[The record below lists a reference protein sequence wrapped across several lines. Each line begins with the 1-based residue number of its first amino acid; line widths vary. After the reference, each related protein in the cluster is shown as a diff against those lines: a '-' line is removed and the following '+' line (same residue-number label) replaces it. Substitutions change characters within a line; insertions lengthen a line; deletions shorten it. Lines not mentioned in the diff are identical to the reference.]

1 MRQLDIPMIKEPGQG
16 LALNVLVEADLS
28 KHMEHRKG
36 NLHWIFTPEMEHPG
50 WGWSAIARMVKA
62 WNEWMFIIFPH
73 PSFTDFAVR
82 PSDEE
87 YIKRVR
93 EMIGDDSIPVK
104 LLDVAKWYV
113 NEIVAERYS
122 DGNIFCL
129 GDAVHR
135 HP

>member
-1 MRQLDIPMIKEPGQG
+1 MKQLDLPLIKAPGQG
-16 LALNVLVEADLS
+16 LALNVLVEADIS

-36 NLHWIFTPEMEHPG
+36 NLHWVFTPEIEHPG
-50 WGWSAIARMVKA
+50 WGWSGIVRMVKT
-62 WNEWMFIIFPH
+62 WHEWMFIMFPH
-73 PSFTDFAVR
+73 PSFSDFAVR
-82 PSDEE
+82 PSEEE

-93 EMIGDDSIPVK
+93 EMLGDDSVPVK
-104 LLDVAKWYV
+104 ILDVAKWYV

-122 DGNIFCL
+122 EGNIFCL